1 MSRNKQLHAWAQI
14 DAGGVAV
21 PVVVVALAQF
31 EQALIGAQKPPPPKQ
46 VEEPAE

>member
-21 PVVVVALAQF
+21 RRRWAVYSAATAGNHARPQPILA
-31 EQALIGAQKPPPPKQ
+31 A
-46 VEEPAE
+46 

>member
-21 PVVVVALAQF
+21 PVVVAA
-31 EQALIGAQKPPPPKQ
+31 GG
-46 VEEPAE
+46 

>member
-21 PVVVVALAQF
+21 PVVVEA
-31 EQALIGAQKPPPPKQ
+31 GASKTFVQ
-46 VEEPAE
+46 VVLNDFRTIATS